1 MAEEEFDRQLM
12 CDEPEVVQTLIDIS
26 SQMLISLRNLCE
38 TRAELT
44 QHEIR
49 TLEGKLVKLFSVQLN
64 NRQKNPGRFE
74 SPKLK
79 NTPSLKQ
86 WLEVVGLSTLSV
98 QRICDSISSIEVLLL
113 KSESELKSLLPEYS
127 LKDEEL
133 RRLTRASFNLKKYSE
148 IIRIGNR
155 TREKCKM
162 TLYWDSW
169 YRQYEVRC
177 EQAGHSPS
185 SIQGHSPSSSC
196 RLRNSHVIHY
206 TPPLTPTLFNNT
218 HRSNENSIS
227 KLTSPKNQR
236 NLNPDVVFSVT
247 QSHDNN
253 QVDGIYQNGI
263 ITHSS
268 LNEPIDTSIFTSSM
282 SPNRNIQTAANGFSM
297 PQSPKSSVPD
307 ICIKTGHKF
316 SNLLPMFG
324 YCDQCSVRV
333 FVGVKCKIC
342 KYRYHKGCLSKLA
355 SLQCTKSVMV
365 DDNNQTFE
373 EFLSSSNNHSPNFHR
388 PTSHKTSSSLL
399 SRRKTRIPSI
409 NSIPMSS
416 KSGGAES
423 SSAPSSTN
431 SSTPSSPALVNT
443 RQTHVSSLPTPVR
456 THEQFQFPDT
466 SLYSQD
472 LQKNQCRFIDSRC
485 GSSDSEHTSNRI
497 DVSEVQNWDAD
508 DMDTRGWPRQN
519 SLSLQEWDIP
529 WDELNM
535 CDKLGEGHF
544 GTVYSGNWH
553 GPVAIKVINMDYLDY
568 EKTLEAFK
576 AEVATFRKTRHENL
590 ILFMGACMKLPRL
603 AIVTSLA
610 NGMTLY
616 RHIHVLKDKFNMSRT
631 TMVAQQISQG
641 MGYLHAKGI
650 IHKDLR
656 SKNIFLENGKVIITD
671 FGLFSVTR
679 LCFRNRTQDGL
690 IVPPGWLC
698 YLAPEL
704 VRNLRVHQRPEEED
718 LPFSKASDVYA
729 FGTVWYELLCGE
741 WPFKSASPEVI
752 IWNIGRGMKQRLANL
767 EASGDVKDI
776 LMTCW
781 SFNPGKRPDFAQMLK
796 TLERLPRKRLA
807 RSPSHPIH
815 LSRSAESIF

>member
-12 CDEPEVVQTLIDIS
+12 CDEPEVIQKVIDIS

-64 NRQKNPGRFE
+64 NRHKNPGRFDCQKLRN
-74 SPKLK
+74 SPSI
-79 NTPSLKQ
+79 NQ

-98 QRICDSISSIEVLLL
+98 QRICENISSIEALLL
-113 KSESELKSLLPEYS
+113 KSENELKSILPEYS

-133 RRLTRASFNLKKYSE
+133 RRLTRASYNLKKYSE
-148 IIRIGNR
+148 TIR
-155 TREKCKM
+155 
-162 TLYWDSW
+162 
-169 YRQYEVRC
+169 
-177 EQAGHSPS
+177 
-185 SIQGHSPSSSC
+185 
-196 RLRNSHVIHY
+196 
-206 TPPLTPTLFNNT
+206 PPLTPTLFNHNNRT
-218 HRSNENSIS
+218 SDSPIS
-227 KLTSPKNQR
+227 KLTSPKSRR
-236 NLNPDVVFSVT
+236 NLNPDVVFS
-247 QSHDNN
+247 
-253 QVDGIYQNGI
+253 NGL
-263 ITHSS
+263 T
-268 LNEPIDTSIFTSSM
+268 T
-282 SPNRNIQTAANGFSM
+282 
-297 PQSPKSSVPD
+297 PQSPKPLVPD
-307 ICIKTGHKF
+307 ICVKTGHNF
-316 SNLLPMFG
+316 SNLLPMLG
-324 YCDQCSVRV
+324 YCEQCSVRV

-342 KYRYHKGCLSKLA
+342 KFRYHKGCLSKVPLH
-355 SLQCTKSVMV
+355 CTKNAAT
-365 DDNNQTFE
+365 DDNDSTLDE
-373 EFLSSSNNHSPNFHR
+373 LISSSANHSPNFNR

-399 SRRKTRIPSI
+399 SKRKTRIPSI
-409 NSIPMSS
+409 NSIPVSS

-443 RQTHVSSLPTPVR
+443 RQTHISSLPTPAI
-456 THEQFQFPDT
+456 THEQFNYPDT
-466 SLYSQD
+466 PIYSQE
-472 LQKNQCRFIDSRC
+472 LQKNQCRFIESRC
-485 GSSDSEHTSNRI
+485 GSTDSEQTSIRM
-497 DVSEVQNWDAD
+497 DSSEAQNWDTD
-508 DMDTRGWPRQN
+508 EMETRGWPRQN

-781 SFNPGKRPDFAQMLK
+781 SFNPEKRPDFAQMLK

>member
-12 CDEPEVVQTLIDIS
+12 CDEPEVIQKVIDIS

-64 NRQKNPGRFE
+64 NRHKNPGRFDCQKLRN
-74 SPKLK
+74 SPSI
-79 NTPSLKQ
+79 NQ

-98 QRICDSISSIEVLLL
+98 QRICENISSIEALLL
-113 KSESELKSLLPEYS
+113 KSENELKSILPEYS

-133 RRLTRASFNLKKYSE
+133 RRLTRASYNLKKYSE
-148 IIRIGNR
+148 TIRVGSR
-155 TREKCKM
+155 TREKCKI

-185 SIQGHSPSSSC
+185 SVQGHSPSSSC
-196 RLRNSHVIHY
+196 RPRNTHLNHY
-206 TPPLTPTLFNNT
+206 TPPLTPTLFNHN
-218 HRSNENSIS
+218 HRTTDSPIS
-227 KLTSPKNQR
+227 KLTSPKSRR
-236 NLNPDVVFSVT
+236 NLNPDVVFS
-247 QSHDNN
+247 
-253 QVDGIYQNGI
+253 NGL
-263 ITHSS
+263 T
-268 LNEPIDTSIFTSSM
+268 T
-282 SPNRNIQTAANGFSM
+282 
-297 PQSPKSSVPD
+297 PQSPKPLVPD
-307 ICIKTGHKF
+307 ICVKTGHNF
-316 SNLLPMFG
+316 SNLLPMLG
-324 YCDQCSVRV
+324 YCEQCSVRV

-342 KYRYHKGCLSKLA
+342 KFRYHKGCLSKVPLH
-355 SLQCTKSVMV
+355 CTKNAAT
-365 DDNNQTFE
+365 DDNDSTLDE
-373 EFLSSSNNHSPNFHR
+373 LISSSANHSPNFNR

-399 SRRKTRIPSI
+399 SKRKTRIPSI
-409 NSIPMSS
+409 NSIPVSS

-443 RQTHVSSLPTPVR
+443 RQTHISSLPTPAI
-456 THEQFQFPDT
+456 THEQFNYPDT
-466 SLYSQD
+466 PIYSQE
-472 LQKNQCRFIDSRC
+472 LQKNQCRFIESRC
-485 GSSDSEHTSNRI
+485 GSTDSEQTSIRM
-497 DVSEVQNWDAD
+497 DSSEAQNWDTD
-508 DMDTRGWPRQN
+508 EMETRGWPRQN

-781 SFNPGKRPDFAQMLK
+781 SFNPEKRPDFAQMLK

>member
-12 CDEPEVVQTLIDIS
+12 CDEPEVIQKVIDIS

-64 NRQKNPGRFE
+64 NRHKNPGRFDCQ
-74 SPKLK
+74 KLK
-79 NTPSLKQ
+79 NSPSINQ

-98 QRICDSISSIEVLLL
+98 QRICENISSIEALLL
-113 KSESELKSLLPEYS
+113 KSENELKSILPEYS

-133 RRLTRASFNLKKYSE
+133 RRLTRASYNLKKYSE
-148 IIRIGNR
+148 TIRVGSR
-155 TREKCKM
+155 TREKCKI

-185 SIQGHSPSSSC
+185 SVQGHSPSSSC
-196 RLRNSHVIHY
+196 RPRNTHLNHY
-206 TPPLTPTLFNNT
+206 TPPLTPTLFN
-218 HRSNENSIS
+218 HRTSDSPIS
-227 KLTSPKNQR
+227 KLTSPKSRR
-236 NLNPDVVFSVT
+236 NLNPDVVFS
-247 QSHDNN
+247 
-253 QVDGIYQNGI
+253 NGL
-263 ITHSS
+263 T
-268 LNEPIDTSIFTSSM
+268 T
-282 SPNRNIQTAANGFSM
+282 
-297 PQSPKSSVPD
+297 PQSPKPLVPD
-307 ICIKTGHKF
+307 ICVKTGHNF
-316 SNLLPMFG
+316 SNLLPMLG
-324 YCDQCSVRV
+324 YCEQCSVRV

-342 KYRYHKGCLSKLA
+342 KFRYHKGCLSKVPLH
-355 SLQCTKSVMV
+355 CTKNVAT
-365 DDNNQTFE
+365 DDNDSPLDE
-373 EFLSSSNNHSPNFHR
+373 LISSSANHSPNFNR

-399 SRRKTRIPSI
+399 SKRKTRIPSI
-409 NSIPMSS
+409 NSIPVSS

-431 SSTPSSPALVNT
+431 SSTPSSPALVNA
-443 RQTHVSSLPTPVR
+443 RQTHISSLPTPAI
-456 THEQFQFPDT
+456 THEQFNYPDT
-466 SLYSQD
+466 PIYSQE
-472 LQKNQCRFIDSRC
+472 LQKNQCRFIESRC
-485 GSSDSEHTSNRI
+485 GSTDSEQTSIRM
-497 DVSEVQNWDAD
+497 DSSEAQNWDTDEMEA
-508 DMDTRGWPRQN
+508 RGWPRQN

-781 SFNPGKRPDFAQMLK
+781 SFNPEKRPDFAQMLK